1 MNREEQYGVTRRH
14 FLLAGLALSVLG
26 GCGFSL
32 RRLDGMPFT
41 TLYIDAPASSVAAQ
55 RLRKLLGTDGSVT
68 LVDQAVAAQAVLTLA
83 AEDRRRVILSLSGAG
98 RVTEYRL
105 EYRLQF
111 SLAGK
116 DGMPSFVPE
125 QIELT
130 RDFTYDDAQLLAKG
144 AEEQLLYRDME
155 DDAVQRIVRRLRS
168 LSR

>member
-1 MNREEQYGVTRRH
+1 MLTRRG
-14 FLLAGLALSVLG
+14 FLLGAGAASLLA

-32 RRLDGMPFT
+32 RRLDGMPFA
-41 TLYIDAPASSVAAQ
+41 TLYLDAPPASVAAL
-55 RLRKLLGTDGSVT
+55 RLRKLLGTDGSVK
-68 LVDQAVAAQAVLTLA
+68 LVDKPADAEAVLTLA

-116 DGMPSFVPE
+116 AGRPSFVPE